1 MKKKPKNSG
10 MHFPLF
16 QNDLKLKLTTLLL
29 LVSLF
34 SIRANTYA
42 QKTKVNLELNNTTVE
57 TVIETIEQKTDFRFI
72 YKISDI
78 DLNRVV
84 SINVKNQA
92 IDDVLEKLFKGTATD
107 YIVRDTQIILK
118 KVLVLKTSATFY
130 IQKTIKG
137 KVSDENGM
145 PLPGAS
151 IVEEKA
157 RKVLLLILMV
167 ILN

>member
-72 YKISDI
+72 YKMSDI
-78 DLNRVV
+78 DLNRVI

-92 IDDVLEKLFKGTATD
+92 IDAVLEKLFK
-107 YIVRDTQIILK
+107 
-118 KVLVLKTSATFY
+118 
-130 IQKTIKG
+130 
-137 KVSDENGM
+137 
-145 PLPGAS
+145 
-151 IVEEKA
+151 
-157 RKVLLLILMV
+157 
-167 ILN
+167 